1 MELGNFLYT
10 VGTTFGVGT
19 DASTSTNAAQL
30 LRAAPGEIGHLVP
43 AGYLVEGSPGRGN
56 AAVCPWVS
64 FFDPDETT
72 SATRG
77 MYLVY
82 LLAEDR
88 KTFVLSLNQGVTE
101 ITKALGAREARER
114 LAAQAEAIREALPVE
129 APDGLGHD
137 DRSRRP
143 IGIAPVL
150 RGRQP
155 LGHHLR
161 DCRAA

>member
-1 MELGNFLYT
+1 MELGYYLHQ
-10 VGTTFGVGT
+10 VGTTFGVGS
-19 DASTSTNAAQL
+19 DASTSSDAARL
-30 LRAAPGEIGHLVP
+30 LRAAPAEIGHLVP

-72 SATRG
+72 TATRG

-101 ITKALGAREARER
+101 ITK
-114 LAAQAEAIREALPVE
+114 
-129 APDGLGHD
+129 
-137 DRSRRP
+137 SS
-143 IGIAPVL
+143 
-150 RGRQP
+150 
-155 LGHHLR
+155 
-161 DCRAA
+161 